1 MITNTTLQRPI
12 KVCRIAEAFPPSR
25 SGLAP
30 GVFDLSSAQ
39 ANGSVELHVIAKDC
53 PGAEE
58 FDRTLPFKVCRVRGK
73 AELWG
78 FSVLAKLR
86 SLHSKENFDVLHI
99 HGYTAVLAILFL
111 PFVTSPIP
119 TVASVHC
126 VRKAQWS
133 ALRQNS
139 EFVIPT
145 KILGKE
151 FLFERVAKFIRYR
164 PWLNRHII
172 EEQLVYNRVDKL
184 LCVAQQLKDELI
196 ELYGIPSEKIHVIY
210 NGVVKDFCAAP
221 ENSGSSEPIRLLFVG
236 RLAGGKDLSPV
247 IASMLIIVKEH
258 SGAKLLIVGDGPLRD
273 RYERLVTELDLSDNV
288 HFIGYVE
295 RDALIKHYRSS
306 HIFIFPS
313 CSEGLPKVVMEAM
326 ACGKPVIA
334 SDIPGVRE
342 LVEHGSN
349 GLLVPEE
356 TAACWAEHI
365 LQLLGD
371 EETRKAMGERN
382 RGLMMDEFSWESVA
396 RRCKEAYL
404 DVLG

>member
-1 MITNTTLQRPI
+1 MNTALQRPI
-12 KVCRIAEAFPPSR
+12 KVCRIAEAFPPST

-30 GVFDLSSAQ
+30 GVFDLSCAQ
-39 ANGSVELHVIAKDC
+39 ANSSVELHVIAKDC
-53 PGAEE
+53 PGAER
-58 FDRTLPFKVCRVRGK
+58 FDKGLPFKVYRVEGRG
-73 AELWG
+73 ELWG
-78 FSVLAKLR
+78 VNVLAKLC
-86 SLHSKENFDVLHI
+86 SLHSKENFDVLHV
-99 HGYTAVLAILFL
+99 HGYAAVLGVLLMPLIM
-111 PFVTSPIP
+111 PPVP

-126 VRKAQWS
+126 VRKAQWE
-133 ALRQNS
+133 ALRHS
-139 EFVIPT
+139 GEFVIPSM
-145 KILGKE
+145 ILGKR
-151 FLFERVAKFIRYR
+151 FFSERIARFARYR
-164 PWLNRHII
+164 PWLNRYIT
-172 EEQLVYNRVDKL
+172 EEKLVYNRVDKL
-184 LCVAQQLKDELI
+184 LPVAQHLKDELMH
-196 ELYGIPSEKIHVIY
+196 LYDIPSGKIQVIY
-210 NGVVKDFCAAP
+210 NGVARDFCAVS
-221 ENSGSSEPIRLLFVG
+221 ENPDTCESMRLLFVG
-236 RLAGGKDLSPV
+236 RLTGGKDLSPV
-247 IASMLIIVKEH
+247 IASMLTIVKEH
-258 SGAKLLIVGDGPLRD
+258 SNAKLLIVGDGPLRN
-273 RYERLVTELDLSDNV
+273 RYERLVAKLDLCDNV
-288 HFIGYVE
+288 HFIGYIE
-295 RDALIKHYRSS
+295 RDTLIKHYRSS